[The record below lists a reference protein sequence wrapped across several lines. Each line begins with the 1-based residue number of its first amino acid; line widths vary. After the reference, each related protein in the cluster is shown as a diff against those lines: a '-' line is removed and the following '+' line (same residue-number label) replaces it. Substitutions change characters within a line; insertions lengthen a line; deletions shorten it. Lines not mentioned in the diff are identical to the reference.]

1 MGVADSRG
9 LGMKGRRGVV
19 LRDVKSETRARALLE
34 RVSALVLVLVLM
46 ATVDAVAVA
55 MAMAMR

>member
-1 MGVADSRG
+1 
-9 LGMKGRRGVV
+9 MKGRRGVV